1 MEGNYAN
8 HYTTVAPSC
17 PTPATTLCIS
27 SSPCP
32 RTHRPGLKQHAK
44 PTSTASPWRLPS
56 PRFRGVVV
64 ITSALHA
71 EGPQFDPGRNQ
82 LPCFVFVSLQPYRF
96 AGPVDQC
103 CSGGR
108 RASRP
113 DALPASTPWRNG
125 SASDSRSEGC
135 VFKSRRGHAEP
146 FCLRAVATH
155 EACPRVSNRSSQR
168 VAFMAQW
175 LEHRSR
181 KPGVGSSNLP
191 GGTLSFTFRFFRATL
206 LGSGFLDRPTPHSA
220 HPAPV
225 A

>member
-1 MEGNYAN
+1 MPIFR
-8 HYTTVAPSC
+8 V
-17 PTPATTLCIS
+17 I
-27 SSPCP
+27 
-32 RTHRPGLKQHAK
+32 RPGPQHEQGEDLA
-44 PTSTASPWRLPS
+44 AHPS

-82 LPCFVFVSLQPYRF
+82 LPCFVLFPY
-96 AGPVDQC
+96 
-103 CSGGR
+103 
-108 RASRP
+108 SRP
-113 DALPASTPWRNG
+113 RRPLLRQARRRPPRPPSTPWRNG

-146 FCLRAVATH
+146 FCLTAVSTH
-155 EACPRVSNRSSQR
+155 GACPRVSKRSSQR

-191 GGTLSFTFRFFRATL
+191 GGTFVSCDSSRASYSTAP
-206 LGSGFLDRPTPHSA
+206 RPSLPTQPLW
-220 HPAPV
+220 PNG
-225 A
+225 